1 MTPLVFHSDV
11 ARRRYAYAQ
20 FLQDLKFCC
29 TLHREYKGLFDLLP
43 HFPPFDES
51 KHRSASKALYFFIQ
65 ANVDVALRNII
76 DKLYH
81 ELQRYDGVAALRH
94 LQQLCST
101 TDMEDQLRY
110 RQLYFSLRIKPE
122 ESIAVFNKCHLRSY
136 NDLLVAGGSSSA
148 TEQID
153 HYLNAITNI
162 TNQDLRVSIG
172 MYRRKRRDE
181 QALGLTESSLTLLQI
196 QSDLVNEDSRLHIN
210 QQGDQTVRTFNRPQ
224 QAQRR
229 ASAAS
234 VTSNQSPHA
243 SSSPQSPPACFG
255 CGSTSHRLGQCPTT
269 APAQRRAIYDA
280 KLRNNASSR
289 STVQRW
295 RSNNNNTTAT
305 TTTTI
310 APVLVV
316 LLLLLRQPR
325 LQLVPPYDHRRTPML
340 SKRRLRLPS
349 LPLLPPRQHYLQ
361 VIRKFLGS
369 MLSTICLQC
378 ILAPLP

>member
-51 KHRSASKALYFFIQ
+51 KHCSASKALYFFIQ

-101 TDMEDQLRY
+101 TDMEDPLRY
-110 RQLYFSLRIKPE
+110 RQLYFSLKIKPE
-122 ESIAVFNKCHLRSY
+122 ESIAVFNKRHLRSY

-162 TNQDLRVSIG
+162 TNQDLRVSIS
-172 MYRRKRRDE
+172 MYRRKQRDE

-243 SSSPQSPPACFG
+243 SSSPQSPLLVLVVVLLLTVWDNVLQPPPPSDVPSTMPSYEITLPVALQFG
-255 CGSTSHRLGQCPTT
+255 VGVPTT
-269 APAQRRAIYDA
+269 TI
-280 KLRNNASSR
+280 
-289 STVQRW
+289 
-295 RSNNNNTTAT
+295 TTAT

-361 VIRKFLGS
+361 VIRKCLGS